1 MSDVANLRDT
11 IVPKSD
17 QLNAEQ
23 LIGKPLTITV
33 TEVRRSVDGDQPL
46 AIHYNGDQGRPYKP
60 CKSMRK
66 VLIFAW
72 GDDGR
77 DWVGKSMTLY
87 CDPNV
92 KWGGVKVGGVRISHL
107 SHVEADLALSLTATK
122 GKKEPVIIKRIAATQ
137 KPMQQ
142 PAEVTAAA
150 DDLGFDV
157 AAVSAALESAAANG
171 MDALVAAWKATPK
184 KARDMMGGSCPQDL
198 KDTAAKADADRAA
211 AASAAAQP
219 ETTEPNEEDIF

>member
-1 MSDVANLRDT
+1 MNDVANLRDT

-46 AIHYNGDQGRPYKP
+46 AIHYSGDQGRPYKP

-77 DWVGKSMTLY
+77 EWVGKSMTLY

-107 SHVEADLALSLTATK
+107 SHVDADLALSLTATK
-122 GKKEPVIIKRIAATQ
+122 GKKEPVIIKRLAAQ
-137 KPMQQ
+137 KHKPQ
-142 PAEVTAAA
+142 PASQQQETPAAE
-150 DDLGFDV
+150 DSLGFDV
-157 AAVSAALESAAANG
+157 AAVAASLESAAANG
-171 MDALVAAWKATPK
+171 MDALVDAWKATPK

-211 AASAAAQP
+211 AEQP
-219 ETTEPNEEDIF
+219 ETTEPTEEDIF